1 MIRNSR
7 YLNYKLWKMVK
18 SREQMLISGLFGKI
32 DYIMTYFPDFFGQ
45 KLGNPTKQNI
55 DDLCFNDL

>member
-1 MIRNSR
+1 
-7 YLNYKLWKMVK
+7 
-18 SREQMLISGLFGKI
+18 MLISGLFGKI